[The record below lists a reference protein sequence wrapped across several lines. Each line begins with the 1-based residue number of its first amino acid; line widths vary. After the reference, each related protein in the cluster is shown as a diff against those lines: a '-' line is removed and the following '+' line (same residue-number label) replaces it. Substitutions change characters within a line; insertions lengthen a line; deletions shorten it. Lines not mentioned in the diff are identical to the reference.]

1 MLSKLTD
8 GAVKALIGAIKVV
21 LLVVIL
27 IALVAWAKAN
37 PATAQ
42 AALNNVVRAAVAIV
56 NWVCNWIVQALS

>member
-1 MLSKLTD
+1 MLTKLTD
-8 GAVKALIGAIKVV
+8 GAIKALVGALKIV

-42 AALNNVVRAAVAIV
+42 AALNKVVEAGVAVIT
-56 NWVCNWIVQALS
+56 WVCDWITQELS